1 MPNVTA
7 SLDSVRLKLLGADK
21 HFHSIVE
28 LLDGF
33 SIGQVELIA
42 EEDKDTHTGFLRVHL
57 PKPPDE
63 LSLMVADFL
72 FNIRSALDHL
82 VWQLVLANTPNT
94 PNGKTA
100 FPICS
105 SLKNFED
112 AKKRKRLDGVSENA
126 RALIESFQ
134 PYDGR
139 NQTLRTLST
148 LHETDKHQT
157 FNLVTAVA
165 SDTFI
170 DWISG
175 DISELQMFLGGEEL
189 RDGSIFGGI
198 GMPLDNPELLSLI
211 GSRETLAGFRE
222 RYLKIKVLGQAAI
235 FVAFDDTEAEELE
248 PLRVEAL
255 LKEILEFVWDQII
268 PAFEPFFD

>member
-1 MPNVTA
+1 MKA
-7 SLDSVRLKLLGADK
+7 SLNSVRLKLDRAEEHFSAVVAFLG
-21 HFHSIVE
+21 
-28 LLDGF
+28 GF

-42 EEDKDTHTGFLRVHL
+42 EENKNTHTGFLRVHL
-57 PKPPDE
+57 PKPPDQ

-72 FNIRSALDHL
+72 YNIRSALDHL
-82 VWQLVLANTPNT
+82 VWQLVLANPPNI

-105 SLKNFED
+105 SPKNFED
-112 AKKRKRLDGVSENA
+112 AKKRKRLDGVSDPA
-126 RALIESFQ
+126 KALIETFQ
-134 PYDGR
+134 PYPGR
-139 NQTLRTLST
+139 QQTLRTLST

-170 DWISG
+170 DWTSG
-175 DISELQMFLGGEEL
+175 DTSNLQMFLGGEEL

-198 GMPLDNPELLSLI
+198 GMPLNNPELLSLI
-211 GSRETLAGFRE
+211 GSKETLASFRE
-222 RYLKIKVLGQAAI
+222 RYLKMRVQGHAAI

-248 PLRVEAL
+248 PLRVET
-255 LKEILEFVWDQII
+255 ILQAIFENVRDEII
-268 PAFEPFFD
+268 PAFESFF